1 MRNRKRKTD
10 RRNGKPMKR
19 GWTGKRS
26 NWKPTRNEQANCQ
39 TTHSMLRGARDA

>member
-1 MRNRKRKTD
+1 MRKRKTD

-26 NWKPTRNEQANCQ
+26 VWKPTRNEQANCQ
-39 TTHSMLRGARDA
+39 TIFTMLKGTNDA